1 MRQIVYCIN
10 DFSKIMTKNSEV
22 EDKKKRE
29 KIQIHF
35 WNIVCAVEHINV
47 PKLED
52 SIIKE
57 FKTNDDRLVQAQI
70 ELMQTEAK
78 IRVQRKNKVWIK
90 EPKTDSMR

>member
-1 MRQIVYCIN
+1 MP
-10 DFSKIMTKNSEV
+10 KNSEV

-35 WNIVCAVEHINV
+35 WNIVGAVEHINV

-52 SIIKE
+52 AIRKE
-57 FKTNDDRLVQAQI
+57 FKTDDDRLVQAQI

-90 EPKTDSMR
+90 EPKTNSG

>member
-1 MRQIVYCIN
+1 MP
-10 DFSKIMTKNSEV
+10 KNSEV

-29 KIQIHF
+29 KIQNHF
-35 WNIVCAVEHINV
+35 WNIVGAVEHINV

-52 SIIKE
+52 AIRKE
-57 FKTNDDRLVQAQI
+57 FKTDDDRLVQAQI

-90 EPKTDSMR
+90 EPKTNSG